1 MLWNRKYPPIKS
13 KSPIIMAMMMAIS
26 IIWFVGDLQAN
37 GHVPL
42 AGTPMTNCKAF
53 GLWMRILLGVCS
65 LCALTTLRAYG
76 LYRLGLYLPLH
87 LLSLPNY
94 FGIVFQVLKP
104 EITTMYIAALDLC
117 NLHTLYKAILF
128 TLLALTWLILVFIHW
143 KIRSIKSSFN
153 ESREISL
160 GQLLFNRQRYLENWI
175 NKLRKDG
182 LQRMYEFD
190 PDTFVTNG
198 RESLLLT
205 NTVLGKT
212 DEQFYP
218 VQDSI
223 YGYKDADS
231 SYKSN
236 LDYPMNS

>member
-1 MLWNRKYPPIKS
+1 MENQLSFSVTESELNRVISSKLARVTVDPRGQADMTMLIIIASAYCLDVLAVVYMLWNRKYPPIKS

-42 AGTPMTNCKAF
+42 AVPLANC
-53 GLWMRILLGVCS
+53 
-65 LCALTTLRAYG
+65 
-76 LYRLGLYLPLH
+76 
-87 LLSLPNY
+87 
-94 FGIVFQVLKP
+94 
-104 EITTMYIAALDLC
+104 
-117 NLHTLYKAILF
+117 
-128 TLLALTWLILVFIHW
+128 
-143 KIRSIKSSFN
+143 
-153 ESREISL
+153 
-160 GQLLFNRQRYLENWI
+160 LFNRQRYLENWI

-236 LDYPMNS
+236 MDYPMNS